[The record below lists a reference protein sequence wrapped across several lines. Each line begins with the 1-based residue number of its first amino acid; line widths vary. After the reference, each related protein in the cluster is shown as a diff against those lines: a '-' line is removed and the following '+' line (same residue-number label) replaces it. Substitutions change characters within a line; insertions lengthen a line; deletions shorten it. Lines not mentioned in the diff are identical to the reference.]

1 MTSMF
6 IAAALAA
13 AAPSGAP
20 AQTAPAPAPAPAP
33 AKKCCCEGM
42 KEKMD
47 CCKDEAGSDAHKG
60 HDMSKHQQH
69 QQHQH

>member
-1 MTSMF
+1 MTSIFM
-6 IAAALAA
+6 AAALAA
-13 AAPSGAP
+13 AAP
-20 AQTAPAPAPAPAP
+20 AQAAPAPAPVP

-60 HDMSKHQQH
+60 RDMSK
-69 QQHQH
+69 QHQHQH